1 MGGLACAEFPRGVE
15 FRGSLAPFFFS
26 TSLKKKEDEGTRR
39 QEEEEKREKR
49 DGVKSNLFT
58 RYESELFIFWI
69 VTPLKNQWTLELF
82 QQFFFSNAFS
92 IYSKP
97 AFVIFVV

>member
-1 MGGLACAEFPRGVE
+1 MLACAGARARCVRAG
-15 FRGSLAPFFFS
+15 
-26 TSLKKKEDEGTRR
+26 LKKKEDEGTRR

-49 DGVKSNLFT
+49 DGVKSSLCT
-58 RYESELFIFWI
+58 RYKSELFIFWI

-82 QQFFFSNAFS
+82 HQFFFSNAFS